1 MELTFTATKEVLRSI
16 TNFLMF
22 VWCYYIS
29 PLAHAEHCLG
39 ENMATPKKIE
49 KDEIEVARQRLLAAI
64 YSELPDERFL
74 KKQAVKQLLST
85 LMAARERGLSFEK
98 ISEILQAS
106 GLDLPISSLRSYY
119 FELKTQHDLSAE
131 AQRHARKVSETREAI
146 QRKLLE
152 RHVQHGA
159 AIAERYAERAA
170 PRLVDAFALDS
181 TPHHIQDAQLQTRDR
196 PNKGN
201 RVPAR
206 PASPAALNPPQ
217 APDSGRLNSVE
228 EGDLGAG
235 GQTLTLPTSEANS
248 VDRRAPTLAQVEE
261 ASLASEVRTDLAEDL
276 ELRGEF
282 VFYVSGKPFEGTLT
296 KKQIHLLRSVGRI
309 VAPTKGKSSKDFVAM
324 PGRL

>member
-1 MELTFTATKEVLRSI
+1 
-16 TNFLMF
+16 
-22 VWCYYIS
+22 
-29 PLAHAEHCLG
+29 
-39 ENMATPKKIE
+39 MATPKRIE

-98 ISEILQAS
+98 ISEILQES

-119 FELKTQHDLSAE
+119 FELKTQHDLAAE
-131 AQRHARKVSETREAI
+131 AQRHARKVNETREAI
-146 QRKLLE
+146 QRKVLE

-159 AIAERYAERAA
+159 AVAERYAQQAA
-170 PRLVDAFALDS
+170 PRLVDAFSVVSAPS
-181 TPHHIQDAQLQTRDR
+181 PIQDAPAPTPNLPKKADR
-196 PNKGN
+196 
-201 RVPAR
+201 VSAR

-217 APDSGRLNSVE
+217 APDSGRFISVE
-228 EGDLGAG
+228 EGDEGTG
-235 GQTLTLPTSEANS
+235 GQTHTLPTSEVDS
-248 VDRRAPTLAQVEE
+248 VARPAPTLAQVEE
-261 ASLASEVRTDLAEDL
+261 ASLASDVRTDLAEDL